1 MVYWCPNCH
10 DASVLPPPSTQ
21 GMSGCDQSTVESLAE
36 DPTDSPFAADECL
49 KVRKYWCFLLSSIFT
64 FLAGLFI
71 VLLWRA
77 FAFICCRKEP
87 DLGPNDPKQKEQK
100 ASRNKQEFEGTF
112 MTEAKDWA
120 GELISGQTT
129 TGRIL
134 VVLVFILS
142 IASLIIYFVDAS
154 SEEVER
160 CQKWSNNI
168 TQQIDLA
175 FNIFFMV
182 YFFIR
187 FIAASDKLWFMLEM
201 YSFVDYFTIPP
212 SFVSIYLDRTWIGLR
227 FLRALRLMTVPDILQ
242 YLNVLKT
249 SSSIRLAQLVSI
261 FISVWLTAAGI
272 IHLLENSG
280 DPLDFNN
287 AHRLSYWT
295 CVYFLIVTMSTVGYG
310 DVYCET
316 VLGRTF
322 LVFFLLVGLAVFASW
337 IPEITELAA
346 QRSKYGGTYSKD
358 PRKRHIVVCGHI
370 TYESVSHFLKDFLHE
385 DREDVDVEVVF
396 LHRKEPD
403 LELEGLL
410 KRHYTTVAFFQ
421 GTMMNAVDLERV
433 KVHEADACL
442 VLANKYCQDPDA
454 EDAANIMRVISI
466 KNYSEDIRVIIQ
478 LMQYHN
484 KAYLLNI
491 PSWDWKQGDDVIC
504 LAELKLGFIAQSC
517 LAPGFSTMMANLFA
531 MRSFK
536 TSPDMQSWTN
546 DYLRGTGMEMYTETL
561 SPTFIGIPFAQAT
574 ELCFS
579 KLKLLLVAIEIKG
592 AEEGA
597 DSKISINPR
606 NAKIQANTQ
615 GFFIA
620 QSADEVKR
628 AWFYC
633 KACHEDIKDETLI
646 KKCKCKNLA
655 TFRKGVRAVQMVG
668 RAKDD
673 EYSLYSNDFHPA
685 PTFTPPELPKR
696 VHVRGS
702 VTGDMTRDRED
713 VNLINRNGRRTNG
726 TGNGSTGLHMNSIAA
741 KQVNKVKPTINRQQ
755 VEGQVISPSQYNR
768 PPENDANPYAGYQ
781 LAYEVKKLMP
791 TSRSSGTGTQNQN
804 GGVSLPAGIADDQ
817 SKDFDFE
824 KTEMKYDS
832 TGMFHWSP
840 AKNLEDCIL
849 DRNQAAM
856 TVLNGHVVVCLFADP
871 DSPLIGLRNLVMP
884 LRASNFHY
892 HELKHV
898 VIVGSVD
905 YIRREWKMLQN
916 LPKISVLNGSPLSRA
931 DLRAVNVNLCDMC
944 CILSAKVP
952 SNDDPTLADKE
963 AILAS
968 LNIKAM
974 TFDDTIGVL
983 SQRGPEFDNLSAT
996 AGSPIVLQRRG
1007 SVYGANVPMITELVN
1022 DSNVQ
1027 FLDQD
1032 DDDDPDTELY
1042 LTQPF
1047 ACGTAFAVS
1056 VLDSLMSTTYF
1067 NQNALTLIRSLI
1079 TGGATPELE
1088 LILAEGAGL
1097 RGGYSTVDSLS
1108 NRDRCRVGQISLY
1121 DGPLAQFGE
1130 CGKYGDL
1137 FVAALKSYGMLCIG
1151 LYRFRDTSSS
1161 CDASSKRY
1169 VITNPPD
1176 DFSLL
1181 PTDQVFVLMQFDPG
1195 LEYKPAAVR
1204 APPGGRAANTQG
1216 SGVGGGGSNKDD
1228 NS

>member
-1 MVYWCPNCH
+1 MH
-10 DASVLPPPSTQ
+10 ILTS
-21 GMSGCDQSTVESLAE
+21 
-36 DPTDSPFAADECL
+36 
-49 KVRKYWCFLLSSIFT
+49 CFMICVIIF
-64 FLAGLFI
+64 
-71 VLLWRA
+71 
-77 FAFICCRKEP
+77 
-87 DLGPNDPKQKEQK
+87 Q
-100 ASRNKQEFEGTF
+100 
-112 MTEAKDWA
+112 
-120 GELISGQTT
+120 
-129 TGRIL
+129 
-134 VVLVFILS
+134 LVF
-142 IASLIIYFVDAS
+142 
-154 SEEVER
+154 
-160 CQKWSNNI
+160 
-168 TQQIDLA
+168 
-175 FNIFFMV
+175 
-182 YFFIR
+182 
-187 FIAASDKLWFMLEM
+187 
-201 YSFVDYFTIPP
+201 
-212 SFVSIYLDRTWIGLR
+212 
-227 FLRALRLMTVPDILQ
+227 
-242 YLNVLKT
+242 
-249 SSSIRLAQLVSI
+249 
-261 FISVWLTAAGI
+261 
-272 IHLLENSG
+272 
-280 DPLDFNN
+280 
-287 AHRLSYWT
+287 
-295 CVYFLIVTMSTVGYG
+295 
-310 DVYCET
+310 
-316 VLGRTF
+316 
-322 LVFFLLVGLAVFASW
+322 
-337 IPEITELAA
+337 
-346 QRSKYGGTYSKD
+346 
-358 PRKRHIVVCGHI
+358 RHIVVCGHI

-396 LHRKEPD
+396 LHRKPPD
-403 LELEGLL
+403 LELEGLF
-410 KRHYTTVAFFQ
+410 KRHFTTVEFFQ
-421 GTMMNAVDLERV
+421 GTIMNPIDLQRV

-466 KNYSEDIRVIIQ
+466 KNYSDDIRVIIQ

-536 TSPDMQSWTN
+536 TSPDTQAWQN
-546 DYLRGTGMEMYTETL
+546 DYLQGTGCEMYTETL
-561 SPTFIGIPFAQAT
+561 STSFTGMSFPQAS
-574 ELCFS
+574 ELCFT
-579 KLKLLLVAIEIKG
+579 KLKLLLLAIEIKG
-592 AEEGA
+592 EEGA

-606 NAKIQANTQ
+606 NAKIHANTQ

-628 AWFYC
+628 AWYYC

-646 KKCKCKNLA
+646 KKCKCKNLTA
-655 TFRKGVRAVQMVG
+655 HQRKVG
-668 RAKDD
+668 ADIDD
-673 EYSLYSNDFHPA
+673 HHPP
-685 PTFTPPELPKR
+685 PTFTPPELPKK
-696 VHVRGS
+696 VHVRGEIA
-702 VTGDMTRDRED
+702 RERGED
-713 VNLINRNGRRTNG
+713 TSLINRNHRSAAPTTLLSPMANQ
-726 TGNGSTGLHMNSIAA
+726 LMNTTTTR
-741 KQVNKVKPTINRQQ
+741 QVNKVKPNVNRA
-755 VEGQVISPSQYNR
+755 
-768 PPENDANPYAGYQ
+768 PPDT
-781 LAYEVKKLMP
+781 P
-791 TSRSSGTGTQNQN
+791 TSRSSGGNQN
-804 GGVSLPAGIADDQ
+804 SNGVSLPAGLADDQ

-840 AKNLEDCIL
+840 ARNLEDCIL

-898 VIVGSVD
+898 VIVGSVE

-983 SQRGPEFDNLSAT
+983 SAGGNGSSA
-996 AGSPIVLQRRG
+996 ASLPGQPPAPVLLQRRG

-1097 RGGYSTVDSLS
+1097 RGGYSTPESLA

-1130 CGKYGDL
+1130 AGKYGDL
-1137 FVAALKSYGMLCIG
+1137 FVAALSTYGMLCIG

-1195 LEYKPAAVR
+1195 VEYRSSRR
-1204 APPGGRAANTQG
+1204 AG
-1216 SGVGGGGSNKDD
+1216 STGGGGGKDD
-1228 NS
+1228 AS